1 MSPGQA
7 WRGMLALAVCL
18 FSASAGFTAEPSHT
32 YLILP
37 FEDSAPDGSRDWLQ
51 EAMALSL
58 ADYFLG
64 AGQQVVAREDRLSA
78 MEELELPT
86 GAPLTLA
93 TSLRLGRHF
102 RSGDEGPIPDRLVV
116 GKFTLDKG
124 QLAMAARVLRL
135 DANGAAAWREESG
148 SLKDLLKLQKSLAHA
163 LLRSDGTG
171 AAKLTSHSDN
181 ADSGAAFPLV
191 AYESYIR
198 GLIDPSAAKQVSY
211 LRKAI
216 EQSPGYPKASYQLAR
231 ILAHAGKGGEAEDVM
246 KGMAGEPDPYS
257 AEYHSLK
264 GTLELDAGRLSEAEA
279 QARLSLS
286 ARETSDGHVLM
297 ARIARAQADPGKALQ
312 ELDRAEALDPD
323 NPDIATL
330 RRQIQKDSPPRS

>member
-1 MSPGQA
+1 MSPRRHRRRA
-7 WRGMLALAVCL
+7 LWLAVCFL
-18 FSASAGFTAEPSHT
+18 AATAGATAEAPHT

-64 AGQQVVAREDRLSA
+64 ASQRVVAREDRLAA
-78 MEELELPT
+78 MEELELPP

-102 RSGDEGPIPDRLVV
+102 RSGEEGLVPDRLVV
-116 GKFTLDKG
+116 GKFSLDNG

-135 DANGAAAWREESG
+135 DANSAAPWREESG
-148 SLKDLLKLQKSLAHA
+148 SLKDLLRMQKSLAHA
-163 LLRSDGTG
+163 LLRSDG
-171 AAKLTSHSDN
+171 AAASKLASHADN

-198 GLIDPSAAKQVSY
+198 GMIDPSAGKQISY

-216 EQSPGYPKASYQLAR
+216 EQSPGYPKASFQLAR
-231 ILAHAGKGGEAEDVM
+231 ILAHAGKREEAEGVL
-246 KGMAGEPDPYS
+246 KGIAGDPDPYG

-264 GTLELDAGRLSEAEA
+264 GSLDLDAGRLSEAEA
-279 QARLSLS
+279 QARLSLA
-286 ARETSDGHVLM
+286 ARETSEVHVLM
-297 ARIARAQADPGKALQ
+297 ARIARAQADPSRALQ
-312 ELDRAEALDPD
+312 ELNRAEALDPD
-323 NPDIATL
+323 NPDIAL
-330 RRQIQKDSPPRS
+330 VRRQIQKDAPPHS

>member
-1 MSPGQA
+1 LSRRRA
-7 WRGMLALAVCL
+7 WHVALALAACL
-18 FSASAGFTAEPSHT
+18 VPATAAFSGEAAHT

-78 MEELELPT
+78 MDEMELPA

-93 TSLRLGRHF
+93 TALSLGKHF
-102 RSGDEGPIPDRLVV
+102 RSGDEGLMPDRLVV
-116 GKFTLDKG
+116 GKFSLDNG

-135 DANGAAAWREESG
+135 DANAAAPWREESG

-163 LLRSDGTG
+163 LLRSDG
-171 AAKLTSHSDN
+171 ASASKLASHADN
-181 ADSGAAFPLV
+181 ADSGGAFPLV

-198 GLIDPSAAKQVSY
+198 GLIDPSPGRQVSY

-216 EQSPGYPKASYQLAR
+216 EQSPGYPKACYQLAR
-231 ILAHAGKGGEAEDVM
+231 ILARTGKRGEVESVL
-246 KGMAGEPDPYS
+246 KVIAGEPDPYS

-264 GTLELDAGRLSEAEA
+264 GSLELEAGRLSEAEA
-279 QARLSLS
+279 QARLSL
-286 ARETSDGHVLM
+286 AVRETSEVHVLL
-297 ARIARAQADPGKALQ
+297 ARIARAQGDPTRALQ

-323 NPDIATL
+323 NPDLTTI
-330 RRQIQKDSPPRS
+330 RRQIQKDAGPRS

>member
-1 MSPGQA
+1 LSPRRP
-7 WRGMLALAVCL
+7 RGRALWLAVCFL
-18 FSASAGFTAEPSHT
+18 AATAGAFAEPAHT

-64 AGQQVVAREDRLSA
+64 ASQRVVAREDRLSA
-78 MEELELPT
+78 MEELELPP

-102 RSGDEGPIPDRLVV
+102 RSGEEGLVPDRLVV
-116 GKFTLDKG
+116 GKFSLDNG

-135 DANGAAAWREESG
+135 DANSAAPWREESG
-148 SLKDLLKLQKSLAHA
+148 SLKDLLRMQKSLAHA
-163 LLRSDGTG
+163 LLRSDG
-171 AAKLTSHSDN
+171 ASASKLASHADN

-211 LRKAI
+211 LRKAM
-216 EQSPGYPKASYQLAR
+216 EQSPGYPKASFQLAR
-231 ILAHAGKGGEAEDVM
+231 ILAHSGKREEAEGVL
-246 KGMAGEPDPYS
+246 KGIAGDPDPYS

-264 GTLELDAGRLSEAEA
+264 GSLDLDAGRLSEAEA
-279 QARLSLS
+279 QARLSLA
-286 ARETSDGHVLM
+286 ARETSEVHVLL
-297 ARIARAQADPGKALQ
+297 ARIARAQADPARALQ
-312 ELDRAEALDPD
+312 ELNRAEALDPD
-323 NPDIATL
+323 NPDIVPV
-330 RRQIQKDSPPRS
+330 RRQIQKEAPPRS

>member
-1 MSPGQA
+1 LSHRA
-7 WRGMLALAVCL
+7 WHRLLVLAICL
-18 FSASAGFTAEPSHT
+18 VPTSAGFSGEPVRT

-64 AGQQVVAREDRLSA
+64 AGQKVVAREDRLSA
-78 MEELELPT
+78 MEEMELPA

-93 TSLRLGRHF
+93 TALRLGKHF
-102 RSGDEGPIPDRLVV
+102 RSGEEGLMPDRLVV
-116 GKFTLDKG
+116 GKFSLDNG

-135 DANGAAAWREESG
+135 DANSAAPWREESG

-163 LLRSDGTG
+163 LLRSDGAG
-171 AAKLTSHSDN
+171 ASKLASHADN
-181 ADSGAAFPLV
+181 ADSGGAFPLV

-198 GLIDPSAAKQVSY
+198 GMIDSSTTRQISY

-231 ILAHAGKGGEAEDVM
+231 ILAHAGKRGEAEAIL
-246 KGMAGEPDPYS
+246 KGIAGEPDPYA
-257 AEYHSLK
+257 AEYYSLK
-264 GTLELDAGRLSEAEA
+264 GTLELDAGRLTEAEA
-279 QARLSLS
+279 QARLSL
-286 ARETSDGHVLM
+286 AVRETSEVHVLM
-297 ARIARAQADPGKALQ
+297 ARIARAQGDPTRALQ

-323 NPDIATL
+323 NPDMAPV
-330 RRQIQKDSPPRS
+330 RRQIQKDSAPRS

>member
-1 MSPGQA
+1 MPRQA
-7 WRGMLALAVCL
+7 WRWVLALAACL
-18 FSASAGFTAEPSHT
+18 VPASVGFSIDAAAHT

-64 AGQQVVAREDRLSA
+64 SGQQVVAREDRLSA
-78 MEELELPT
+78 MEEMDLPL

-93 TSLRLGRHF
+93 TSLRLGKHF
-102 RSGDEGPIPDRLVV
+102 RSGEEGLVPDRLVV
-116 GKFTLDKG
+116 GKFSLDNG
-124 QLAMAARVLRL
+124 QLAMAARILRL
-135 DANGAAAWREESG
+135 DANAAAPWREESG
-148 SLKDLLKLQKSLAHA
+148 NLKDLLRMQKSLAHA
-163 LLRSDGTG
+163 LLRSDGIG
-171 AAKLTSHSDN
+171 ASKLASHADN
-181 ADSGAAFPLV
+181 ADSGGAFPLV
-191 AYESYIR
+191 AYENYIR
-198 GLIDPSAAKQVSY
+198 GLIDSSSPKQISY

-231 ILAHAGKGGEAEDVM
+231 ILAHAGKRQEAEGVL

-279 QARLSLS
+279 QARLSLA
-286 ARETSDGHVLM
+286 ARETSEVHVLM
-297 ARIARAQADPGKALQ
+297 ARIARAQADPTRALQ

-323 NPDIATL
+323 NPDIAPV
-330 RRQIQKDSPPRS
+330 RRQIQKESSPRS

>member
-1 MSPGQA
+1 LSRPLKWQ
-7 WRGMLALAVCL
+7 RLLALAVCL
-18 FSASAGFTAEPSHT
+18 LPTAAAFSGEPGHA

-64 AGQQVVAREDRLSA
+64 AGQRVVAREDRLSA
-78 MEELELPT
+78 MEEMELPA

-93 TSLRLGRHF
+93 TALRLGRQF
-102 RSGDEGPIPDRLVV
+102 RTAEEGLIPDRLVV
-116 GKFTLDKG
+116 GRFSLDNG
-124 QLAMAARVLRL
+124 QLAMTARVLRL
-135 DANGAAAWREESG
+135 DANGAAPWREEAG

-163 LLRSDGTG
+163 LLRSDGAG
-171 AAKLTSHSDN
+171 AAKLASHADN
-181 ADSGAAFPLV
+181 ADSGGAFPLV

-198 GLIDPSAAKQVSY
+198 GLIDSSSARQISY

-231 ILAHAGKGGEAEDVM
+231 ILAHAGKRGEAEGAL
-246 KGMAGEPDPYS
+246 KGIAGEPDPYA

-286 ARETSDGHVLM
+286 IRETSDVHVLL
-297 ARIARAQADPGKALQ
+297 ARIARAQGDPTRALQ

-323 NPDIATL
+323 NPDLAPV
-330 RRQIQKDSPPRS
+330 RKQIQKDSGPRS